1 MCVTALPRRRGHV
14 HLRRCSVAV
23 FEAGIPRCPP
33 PQGAAARSAA
43 PRWPP
48 TARPHE
54 HLRHTPWPGTRAAR
68 ERAAL
73 SPGALGALQR
83 GTQSR
88 GRGWPRRR
96 QRLLPLVGFQHRL
109 VGQIRRCVPHAM
121 PSARDKIPEVCAR
134 LPLEGVES
142 HVGAR
147 GLEAARSRRRR
158 GMARHA
164 RPPHRQPAHR
174 PVHAPAARR
183 FSRHV
188 AGERAG
194 EKRQRPYPPL
204 GRCQPPLGA
213 AVVAQRRAEGGVG
226 GVHDDGQWGGAGRRG
241 LGARARAAR
250 QQSEDA
256 PLTR

>member
-1 MCVTALPRRRGHV
+1 MGHSTQLV
-14 HLRRCSVAV
+14 PLTRPTTLKCASRLRQDVEAMSTVGRCSVAV

-54 HLRHTPWPGTRAAR
+54 HLRHTPWPGTRAPRA
-68 ERAAL
+68 RAAL
-73 SPGALGALQR
+73 SPGALARTAAGHSKQGAWMA
-83 GTQSR
+83 SS
-88 GRGWPRRR
+88 PS

-121 PSARDKIPEVCAR
+121 PSARDKSPEVCAR

-158 GMARHA
+158 GMARRA
-164 RPPHRQPAHR
+164 RPPHRSG
-174 PVHAPAARR
+174 RR
-183 FSRHV
+183 TPRTTT
-188 AGERAG
+188 R
-194 EKRQRPYPPL
+194 
-204 GRCQPPLGA
+204 
-213 AVVAQRRAEGGVG
+213 RRAS
-226 GVHDDGQWGGAGRRG
+226 APRRSISTACDERPDVESS
-241 LGARARAAR
+241 AR
-250 QQSEDA
+250 SKK
-256 PLTR
+256 